1 MINKSLSD
9 CCSYYNCLTFQMHA
23 DEFDY
28 YWRIEN
34 FLLFCVQFPQ
44 RPPIQSDSFFFGPGN
59 WRLSH
64 DPKQSSEYL
73 YFTLGYLGNHT
84 DKEKKDDS
92 TGTFSFVAKLALISS
107 DGSKYG
113 ERSKSIIDNKHMDVR
128 KR

>member
-1 MINKSLSD
+1 MNNKSLSD

-44 RPPIQSDSFFFGPGN
+44 RQPIQSDSFFFGPGN

-64 DPKQSSEYL
+64 DPKQSSQYL
-73 YFTLGYLGNHT
+73 NFNLDYLGHYT
-84 DKEKKDDS
+84 DKEKTNNNSDK
-92 TGTFSFVAKLALISS
+92 TFSFVAKLALISS
-107 DGSKYG
+107 DGSKYD
-113 ERSKSIIDNKHMDVR
+113 ERSKSIIDNKHMHV
-128 KR
+128 